1 MHRTRHKTDWGVVVG
16 RATGIL
22 VLLAGILFAAGLC
35 AATPQDNAVPSI
47 FDPHSTPAD
56 SIRHLSHFVLAVTG
70 LIFLVVFSL
79 LSYVVVKFP
88 SRPGAPPP
96 DPPPVYGRPQ
106 IDLS

>member
-1 MHRTRHKTDWGVVVG
+1 MHRTTHKTDWGVVVG

-56 SIRHLSHFVLAVTG
+56 SIRHLSHFALAVTA

-79 LSYVVVKFP
+79 LSYVVGTFR
-88 SRPGAPPP
+88 SRPGHPPRAPAH
-96 DPPPVYGRPQ
+96 VYGR
-106 IDLS
+106 